1 MSAAGSAGGLSSPA
15 EILGELERYLSDA
28 LRDGDLRL
36 STAQGDGRSNSSEDE
51 RRISS
56 ALRLFVHANQ
66 AFKQRGLSIEI
77 APPRCW
83 YDFLV
88 RSEDESVWLPV
99 NVKVTA
105 MRGQDNLSSKEG
117 LFYAVTGVRPETV
130 ALNNWERY
138 CEAVATHLDP
148 ATAADYYFLVVSKNE
163 VGHVFWTSLKQLDRV
178 VPNGNNPP
186 FQCAWRD
193 NQERVERRPE
203 EAVARLLGVLGE
215 TFRLRAEAYRYYG
228 EILAPRLYAG
238 AEVDAE
244 VDAE

>member
-1 MSAAGSAGGLSSPA
+1 MAGGSEGSGLSSPA
-15 EILGELERYLSDA
+15 AILGELERYLAAA
-28 LRDGDLRL
+28 LREGDLRL
-36 STAQGDGRSNSSEDE
+36 SNAQGDGRSNSSEDE

-56 ALRLFVHANQ
+56 ALRFFVHANQ

-88 RSEDESVWLPV
+88 RSADESVWLPV

-105 MRGQDNLSSKEG
+105 MRGQDNISSKEG
-117 LFYAVTGVRPETV
+117 LFYAVTGVRPESV

-138 CEAVATHLDP
+138 CEAVAEHLDP
-148 ATAADYYFLVVSKNE
+148 DTAADYYFLVVSKND
-163 VGHVFWTSLKQLDRV
+163 VGHVFWTSLKQIDRV

-193 NQERVERRPE
+193 NQQRVERSPR

-215 TFRLRAEAYRYYG
+215 TFRLRAEAWRYYNDT
-228 EILAPRLYAG
+228 LAPRLCG
-238 AEVDAE
+238 LDA
-244 VDAE
+244 D